1 MKLKIS
7 ILFCALILLSLC
19 QCSSSGDPEPE
30 PTAEEKQLEKIAR
43 VWKPG
48 VVTHGG
54 EDVTH
59 RFEDFVLTLT
69 KNKAYT
75 ASGNLGDFDYEPFK
89 PSGTWDFMEDDLNR
103 IARNDGVDMDVQV
116 SDDELILTFSI
127 SESNGRI
134 AGLGSYRFQLV
145 AN

>member
-1 MKLKIS
+1 ML
-7 ILFCALILLSLC
+7 LCAWIVLCLC

-30 PTAEEKQLEKIAR
+30 PNAEEKQVNMLAKT
-43 VWKPG
+43 WTPG
-48 VVTHGG
+48 IVMHGG
-54 EDVTH
+54 DDVTH
-59 RFEDFVLTLT
+59 RFGDFVLTIT
-69 KNKAYT
+69 KNKSYAT
-75 ASGNLGDFDYEPFK
+75 SGKLGDFDYEPFK
-89 PSGTWDFMEDDLNR
+89 SSGTWDFMDNNLNR
-103 IARNDGVDMDVQV
+103 IARNDGVEMDVQV